1 MSGES
6 GSVHPWS
13 GDDLVER
20 ISLHPADDSVV
31 GQAANDLLAELS
43 AGYPVE
49 NLGRLLHSDDDACVR
64 TGTWLLSELGD
75 RAGPMLGEI
84 PALLAHPLR
93 QVRFFAVEVVL
104 MNAGSHHGA
113 VLAQTLDLSRDP
125 EAAVRWKVLQF
136 LAGATVA
143 QLAAGVEQLPAGPV
157 RELTEWLISQETGQA
172 DPREVAARLDGHDLT
187 PRLCAAAAAAR
198 LAGSDRTLLERA
210 AVAEDEEIRSFA
222 AARLR

>member
-1 MSGES
+1 M
-6 GSVHPWS
+6 HPRS

-20 ISLHPADDSVV
+20 ISLQPADDAVV

-49 NLGRLLHSDDDACVR
+49 NIGRLLHSDDDVCVS

-75 RAGPMLGEI
+75 RAGPMMGEM

-104 MNAGSHHGA
+104 MNADSRHGA
-113 VLAQTLDLSRDP
+113 VLAQTLELSRDP
-125 EAAVRWKVLQF
+125 EAAVRWKVLRF

-143 QLAAGVEQLPAGPV
+143 QLAAGAEQLPAGAV
-157 RELTEWLISQETGQA
+157 RELTEWLISQETGQV
-172 DPREVAARLDGHDLT
+172 DPREVATRLGGHDPT
-187 PRLCAAAAAAR
+187 TRLFAAAAAAR
-198 LAGSDRTLLERA
+198 LAGSDRALLERA